1 MNESAVNRLG
11 WAPNMWE
18 KSGLYDFK
26 KTLADERNY
35 SIFQRGTT
43 QV

>member
-1 MNESAVNRLG
+1 MYESAVNKFG

-18 KSGLYDFK
+18 KSSLCGFE

-43 QV
+43 HV